1 MSGKSIILAG
11 GTGTG
16 KSTFVSERLSK
27 VPNKKSI
34 QLYDVNNEAIYKPYI
49 FTPFGSFEKF
59 SRSAKGLSDSVIV
72 FEEATIF
79 LSNRGTNDDLRN
91 ILVRKRHTNV
101 TVFLV
106 FHSLRTV
113 PRWIYDL
120 SNFIVLF
127 KTNDNE
133 KLIET
138 RFENELLTECFLR
151 VQENSKQNPHYFE
164 TFSIY

>member
-1 MSGKSIILAG
+1 MSGKSIIIAG

-16 KSTFVSERLSK
+16 KSTFVEERLSK
-27 VPNKKSI
+27 VPNKKNI
-34 QLYDVNNEAIYKPYI
+34 HLYDVNNENIYKPYVYE
-49 FTPFGSFEKF
+49 PFGSFEKF
-59 SRSAKGLSDSVIV
+59 SKRGKSLIDSVIV

-120 SNFIVLF
+120 SNYIILF

-138 RFENELLTECFLR
+138 RFENELLTDCFLR
-151 VQENSKQNPHYFE
+151 VQKNSVQNPHYYE